1 MKKKLA
7 MLLAT
12 LMTFSLSVN
21 AFAGELTKGEYAEM
35 LLEQAKEYNT
45 SVKLEDIIKDTSE
58 TATSKKLT
66 KAEALVML
74 RRAFGTLPTLKGD
87 LARSAPEVQTYTDLP
102 FWAVDDVTALSNAG
116 VLSEESGEIGA
127 GEYVTEDYTDL
138 MASRMYRLFGSNVKD
153 DYYATV
159 NKDYLENSVI
169 EDGESEKN
177 ITNDTQDKVYE
188 VVSAIL
194 ADIIIKEHSAGSIEQ
209 KIKDFYLTA
218 TNEEARNRLGI
229 KPIKPYLN
237 SLKSVKTDAEL
248 VKFAKQ
254 LATDTTVDCLVGF
267 GVTQQYDDNETY
279 LPVYQGYTPTLS
291 QEDYED
297 EDGKALTVYK
307 SYLVKILKLAGESDK
322 TAEKKA
328 QEVIDFEYEL
338 SKNITPNEEYDDFES
353 TYNYYSLSD
362 LQERFKSYD
371 LGAIAKAHDF
381 DLSDKQIVVNDPKGM
396 EFYAGYFDGKHTE
409 LLKTL
414 AEVSILSAY
423 TSRLDEDFVEAGNLL
438 AEAVYGVNY
447 EYTIQ
452 SIAYYITLSTM
463 DDYLGSVY
471 CERELTDE
479 KRSEIEKMVTVIRDC
494 YKERIKELDWMSDE
508 TKSEAIKKLDNI
520 GIIIGGY
527 DETMDSMDGIEIL
540 GTAAGDDAY
549 IKNVYSILKA
559 VDAQRAELINGDAE
573 IDGVGFSTYEVNAM
587 YADSLNTMI
596 IPAGIMN
603 APFYDESLSI
613 AENYGGIGVIIGHEM
628 SHAFDTTGA
637 KFDENGQ
644 YKNWWTDEDY
654 AKFNELSKKVE
665 SYYDGAEAATGLAVK
680 GKLSIDENIADIGG
694 LEVALDA
701 LKKVSDGTPDYD
713 AFFRSYA
720 LSFVGSYDRAYMSYL
735 VKYEVHAPDSI
746 RVNYPVKSTDEF
758 YEAYDVEDGDGM
770 YVKDEDRIRIW

>member
-1 MKKKLA
+1 
-7 MLLAT
+7 
-12 LMTFSLSVN
+12 
-21 AFAGELTKGEYAEM
+21 M